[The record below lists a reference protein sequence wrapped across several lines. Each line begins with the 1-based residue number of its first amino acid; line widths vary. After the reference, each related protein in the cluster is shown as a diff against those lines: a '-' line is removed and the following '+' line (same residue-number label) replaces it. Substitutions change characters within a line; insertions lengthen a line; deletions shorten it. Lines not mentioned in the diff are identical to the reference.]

1 MPGSRE
7 LPVAVL
13 ARPARSGWTKL
24 AVALA
29 LLGAV
34 FLGAGR
40 LGDLLPSLPNPFA
53 SETVD
58 RSQPV
63 LLQAVEDLSR
73 YEAASGNFQVI
84 VDSED
89 DARFLPSFV
98 RGERT
103 VFVAAGSVG
112 AFVDFSSL
120 DDNAI
125 AVSSDGR
132 SVTVTLPAPVLSE
145 PAVDPAQSR
154 VASRQRGLLDR
165 LGTVLSDNPTDD
177 QQLYVLA
184 QEKMRAAADATDLR
198 ARAEQNTRHMLEGML
213 GSLGYTS
220 VTVNFAPDPT

>member
-1 MPGSRE
+1 MPASRE

-58 RSQPV
+58 RSQPA

-125 AVSSDGR
+125 AASSDGR

-165 LGTVLSDNPTDD
+165 LGTALSDNPTDD

-213 GSLGYTS
+213 ASLGYTS